1 MDIQGIRLQQRQ
13 QQQQAIE
20 QRNPGTYR
28 IGDRDPVTGRTE
40 LMYPDGSRDQN
51 GLKLYA
57 AKHET
62 GDRVLAQQRSDGA
75 WLMSEANPA
84 PNTRSP
90 VSIFND
96 DRGYLEGRIFDSP
109 GQDVKTSTLLLI
121 QYLWPVATSGTDTL
135 WTRTRLLWG
144 DNEEI
149 RVANPTEGIAGIGAS
164 QEPAMRLNNQFEG
177 GAYPVYQQVVLVD
190 LQVLRNEAIRD
201 FEIEMECYW
210 VGFPNDP
217 PGPNPVRIQASLLAD
232 PDFAIPADGVV
243 TPSAAQ
249 AEAFEVDV
257 EIVSGV
263 FGALQVQPVGR
274 IIYSANRLEVSRD

>member
-28 IGDRDPVTGRTE
+28 IGDRDPATGRTE
-40 LMYPDGSRDQN
+40 LIYPDGSRDGS
-51 GLKLYA
+51 GLKLYGA
-57 AKHET
+57 AHQS
-62 GDRVLAQQRSDGA
+62 GDRVLAQRRSDGA
-75 WLMSEANPA
+75 WLMSEA
-84 PNTRSP
+84 SP
-90 VSIFND
+90 VPARPFVSVFKD
-96 DRGYLEGRIFDSP
+96 DRGYLDGRIFDSP

-149 RVANPTEGIAGIGAS
+149 RVAYPTEGIARIGAS
-164 QEPAMRLNNQFEG
+164 QEPAMRLNNQSEG

-201 FEIEMECYW
+201 FEIVMGCYW
-210 VGFPNDP
+210 LGLSNDP

-243 TPSAAQ
+243 APSAAQ

-263 FGALQVQPVGR
+263 LGALQVQPVGR